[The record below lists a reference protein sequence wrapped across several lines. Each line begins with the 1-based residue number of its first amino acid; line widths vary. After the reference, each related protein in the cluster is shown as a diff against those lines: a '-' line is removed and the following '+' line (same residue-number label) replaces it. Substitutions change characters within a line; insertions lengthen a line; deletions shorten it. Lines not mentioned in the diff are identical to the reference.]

1 MLDMYRREIARRLDA
16 GNDLEEVE
24 AEIIDVCP
32 ELSDDERAALWLF
45 AWSYRGRPGLRCAV
59 EVVGGGER
67 S

>member
-16 GNDLEEVE
+16 GDDLDEVE
-24 AEIIDVCP
+24 AEIIDVCR

-45 AWSYRGRPGLRCAV
+45 AWSYRERPALGKAV